1 MNLRETLKLM
11 YVNEA
16 SGERNI
22 KLKEYW
28 NTGNGRIV
36 YDGKLKDLLSY
47 METHDNLNQCD
58 GFPVQVQ
65 SIHKWNVV
73 EILVDRTIEEETGLP
88 DYNRGK
94 IIVIIDGEDYIV
106 IGAQGDNN
114 DINLISSKEELL
126 ECGYFIDEGKV
137 KTMLN
142 VEILNKLND
151 GSAANVLKNILFDG
165 ENKIDW
171 NEVYNLMLVFMP
183 ELKKVDGY
191 KLENMG

>member
-11 YVNEA
+11 YVNEV

-28 NTGNGRIV
+28 STGNGRII

-58 GFPVQVQ
+58 GFPIQVQ

-73 EILVDRTIEEETGLP
+73 EILVDKTIEEETGFP

-94 IIVIIDGEDYIV
+94 IIVIH
-106 IGAQGDNN
+106 
-114 DINLISSKEELL
+114 
-126 ECGYFIDEGKV
+126 
-137 KTMLN
+137 
-142 VEILNKLND
+142 
-151 GSAANVLKNILFDG
+151 
-165 ENKIDW
+165 
-171 NEVYNLMLVFMP
+171 
-183 ELKKVDGY
+183 
-191 KLENMG
+191 

>member
-16 SGERNI
+16 TGDRTI

-28 NTGNGRIV
+28 NTGAGRIV

-73 EILVDRTIEEETGLP
+73 EIIIDKTRDEEKELP
-88 DYNRGK
+88 DYNKGK
-94 IIVIIDGEDYIV
+94 IIVI
-106 IGAQGDNN
+106 Q
-114 DINLISSKEELL
+114 
-126 ECGYFIDEGKV
+126 
-137 KTMLN
+137 
-142 VEILNKLND
+142 
-151 GSAANVLKNILFDG
+151 
-165 ENKIDW
+165 
-171 NEVYNLMLVFMP
+171 
-183 ELKKVDGY
+183 
-191 KLENMG
+191 

>member
-28 NTGNGRIV
+28 NTGDGRIV
-36 YDGKLKDLLSY
+36 YNGKLKDLLFY

-65 SIHKWNVV
+65 
-73 EILVDRTIEEETGLP
+73 TIEEETGLP

-94 IIVIIDGEDYIV
+94 IIVIH
-106 IGAQGDNN
+106 
-114 DINLISSKEELL
+114 
-126 ECGYFIDEGKV
+126 
-137 KTMLN
+137 
-142 VEILNKLND
+142 
-151 GSAANVLKNILFDG
+151 
-165 ENKIDW
+165 
-171 NEVYNLMLVFMP
+171 
-183 ELKKVDGY
+183 
-191 KLENMG
+191 

>member
-1 MNLRETLKLM
+1 MNLREALKLM

-73 EILVDRTIEEETGLP
+73 EILVDKTREEEKDLP
-88 DYNRGK
+88 DFNKGK
-94 IIVIIDGEDYIV
+94 IIVI
-106 IGAQGDNN
+106 Q
-114 DINLISSKEELL
+114 
-126 ECGYFIDEGKV
+126 
-137 KTMLN
+137 
-142 VEILNKLND
+142 
-151 GSAANVLKNILFDG
+151 
-165 ENKIDW
+165 
-171 NEVYNLMLVFMP
+171 
-183 ELKKVDGY
+183 
-191 KLENMG
+191 

>member
-1 MNLRETLKLM
+1 MTGVQTCALP
-11 YVNEA
+11 
-16 SGERNI
+16 I
-22 KLKEYW
+22 YW

-94 IIVIIDGEDYIV
+94 IIVIH
-106 IGAQGDNN
+106 
-114 DINLISSKEELL
+114 
-126 ECGYFIDEGKV
+126 
-137 KTMLN
+137 
-142 VEILNKLND
+142 
-151 GSAANVLKNILFDG
+151 
-165 ENKIDW
+165 
-171 NEVYNLMLVFMP
+171 
-183 ELKKVDGY
+183 
-191 KLENMG
+191 

>member
-28 NTGNGRIV
+28 NTGNGRVV

-88 DYNRGK
+88 DFNRGK
-94 IIVIIDGEDYIV
+94 IIVIH
-106 IGAQGDNN
+106 
-114 DINLISSKEELL
+114 
-126 ECGYFIDEGKV
+126 
-137 KTMLN
+137 
-142 VEILNKLND
+142 
-151 GSAANVLKNILFDG
+151 
-165 ENKIDW
+165 
-171 NEVYNLMLVFMP
+171 
-183 ELKKVDGY
+183 
-191 KLENMG
+191 